1 MFISDLYIY
10 IFFFFFKQAAV
21 KYYNEPDQQYKEY
34 NLPVNNILLKLD
46 ESFMVSHEKNEETN
60 RWKVTVDQK
69 EVSVTV

>member
-10 IFFFFFKQAAV
+10 IFFFEQAAV
-21 KYYNEPDQQYKEY
+21 KYYYEHNQQYKEY
-34 NLPVNNILLKLD
+34 NPPVDNILIELD
-46 ESFMVSHEKNEETN
+46 ESFVVSHEKNEETN